1 MAKIKA
7 PKIKTPSFISKREP
21 GQQDFRTQDEI
32 LIPLLAQR
40 SFHLPG
46 NNKRQ
51 DWVQWMKNNH
61 VIFGICLHHP
71 LHPIETW
78 ERMIVLLGSISFAM
92 IATNIGYI
100 WDWYD
105 GEERQFDPRA
115 VLYSWNVENMY
126 GDDDGYITL
135 DFTYGTL
142 ILWTFGCTFHSLFDF
157 FVWNLSACACC
168 HPGGRF
174 ANSKDATRCRDLGSY
189 MLIPLVL
196 GLMAVAGYS
205 SFLRVTNR
213 NEKLEETYE
222 DDIIDNL
229 TAGKLGDY
237 SFLVRFGVELLLAWF
252 AYFPIITTVFFSGIL
267 GCGGRIPLLGGR
279 PRDKR
284 LLEEN
289 LRSTMIVPDGHS
301 FAEV

>member
-1 MAKIKA
+1 
-7 PKIKTPSFISKREP
+7 
-21 GQQDFRTQDEI
+21 
-32 LIPLLAQR
+32 
-40 SFHLPG
+40 
-46 NNKRQ
+46 
-51 DWVQWMKNNH
+51 
-61 VIFGICLHHP
+61 
-71 LHPIETW
+71 
-78 ERMIVLLGSISFAM
+78 
-92 IATNIGYI
+92 
-100 WDWYD
+100 
-105 GEERQFDPRA
+105 
-115 VLYSWNVENMY
+115 
-126 GDDDGYITL
+126 
-135 DFTYGTL
+135 
-142 ILWTFGCTFHSLFDF
+142 
-157 FVWNLSACACC
+157 
-168 HPGGRF
+168 
-174 ANSKDATRCRDLGSY
+174 

-196 GLMAVAGYS
+196 ILMAVAGYS

-252 AYFPIITTVFFSGIL
+252 VYFPIITTVFFSGIL